1 MTFFFSLS
9 HYFRRSYVQFAPTLK
24 AGFHMIADDRGSQIE
39 KSSAIV
45 CDHMETHF
53 CDRLRSIEWFR
64 TKRAY
69 DVFRAASFGANPSKV
84 DFDAAQT

>member
-1 MTFFFSLS
+1 MTF
-9 HYFRRSYVQFAPTLK
+9 K

-64 TKRAY
+64 AKRAY